1 MRLLCLL
8 LNKYL
13 HSLLS
18 IIVNRS
24 KPGIVLKQ
32 CLDQA
37 GLSELVEEMVHK
49 LYSYLSYIKYL
60 FPWYIYSLVSFSYL
74 EVGYSNASFC

>member
-1 MRLLCLL
+1 M
-8 LNKYL
+8 YL

-18 IIVNRS
+18 ILVNRS
-24 KPGIVLKQ
+24 KPVIVLKQ

-37 GLSELVEEMVHK
+37 GLFGLVEEMVHK

-74 EVGYSNASFC
+74 EVGYSNVSFC